1 MGNNATSG
9 EKAYSIKLTK
19 ENRLGEGMYGSVFKI
34 KRKQDK
40 KLCAAK
46 IFKVPIDAMDEL

>member
-1 MGNNATSG
+1 MGNNSMAG
-9 EKAYSIKLTK
+9 EKAYSIKLIK
-19 ENRLGEGMYGSVFKI
+19 ENKLGEGMYGSVYKI

-46 IFKVPIDAMDEL
+46 FFKVPIEAMD